1 MPAKQ
6 SVGERVAHQFWTGR
20 ISDESKLAAAIDRAV
35 QERDEQAAKMVE
47 ALTLKQSFI
56 ASVWSG
62 LSATK
67 RELEILA
74 AAIRGQGETK

>member
-1 MPAKQ
+1 
-6 SVGERVAHQFWTGR
+6 
-20 ISDESKLAAAIDRAV
+20 
-35 QERDEQAAKMVE
+35 MVE